1 MRRMIVLLTT
11 VLLLGSASVAA
22 AECAWVLWE
31 HSLISILAKETI
43 YQSSWDLRGAD
54 PSKKECEEREA
65 EVYASSLENG
75 RKLFSQL
82 NTNGKFTTTP
92 KEKFEWTIT
101 GKSGSMTKVLN
112 MLSVDRALLHLNEM
126 AES

>member
-1 MRRMIVLLTT
+1 MRTATMLLALVVVLA
-11 VLLLGSASVAA
+11 SASVAA
-22 AECAWVLWE
+22 AECAWVLWQ

-65 EVYASSLENG
+65 EVYASSLEKE